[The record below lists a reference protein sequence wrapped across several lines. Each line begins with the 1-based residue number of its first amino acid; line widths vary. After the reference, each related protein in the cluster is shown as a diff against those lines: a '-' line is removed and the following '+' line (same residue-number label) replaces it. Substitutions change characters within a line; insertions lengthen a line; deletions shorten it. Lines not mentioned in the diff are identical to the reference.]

1 MSAALRLIQ
10 RPSDDQQFVASFVT
24 GRPEGTQ
31 RVYGGE
37 IRAFLVWVNK
47 PVINVTANDLRGYIE
62 SCRKDNLKPATIH
75 RKVVILKS
83 FFKFLAQDKKLPEDP
98 LDLVEVPPCPEPGK
112 PRGITP
118 EMLQK
123 LFGAIPRRTVTA
135 LRDRAMFLLMAATGV
150 RISEICGLSVK
161 DVQDADEKQWKALRV
176 TGKGQKEREVHVN
189 PDVWSVT
196 VAYLQRRPDI
206 EALPPEAPLFAATER
221 RNPIQAMAKD
231 RRLSVGSTYE
241 RFKRLCKKAGLPR
254 EVSPHS
260 LRHFFASQADVAGAS
275 VEAIRQSL
283 GHSGL
288 GTTQRYLQ
296 RIHRGINEAFAKTK
310 LPKLSEV
317 L

>member
-1 MSAALRLIQ
+1 
-10 RPSDDQQFVASFVT
+10 
-24 GRPEGTQ
+24 
-31 RVYGGE
+31 
-37 IRAFLVWVNK
+37 VNK

-62 SCRKDNLKPATIH
+62 SCRKDSLKPATIH

-83 FFKFLAQDKKLPEDP
+83 FFKFLFQDKKLPEDP

-123 LFGAIPRRTVTA
+123 LFAAIPRRSVTA

-150 RISEICGLSVK
+150 RISEICGLNVK
-161 DVQDADEKQWKALRV
+161 DVADADEKNWKALHV
-176 TGKGQKEREVHVN
+176 IGKGQKEREVHVN
-189 PDVWSVT
+189 PEVWGV
-196 VAYLQRRPDI
+196 VVEYLQRRPDI
-206 EALPPEAPLFAATER
+206 NSLPPESPLFVATER
-221 RNPIQAMAKD
+221 RNPIQALAKD

-241 RFKRLCKKAGLPR
+241 RFKRLCKKAGLPE

-260 LRHFFASQADVAGAS
+260 LRHYFSCEADAAGAS
-275 VEAIRQSL
+275 VESIRRSL

-296 RIHRGINEAFAKTK
+296 RVHRGINEAFAKTR